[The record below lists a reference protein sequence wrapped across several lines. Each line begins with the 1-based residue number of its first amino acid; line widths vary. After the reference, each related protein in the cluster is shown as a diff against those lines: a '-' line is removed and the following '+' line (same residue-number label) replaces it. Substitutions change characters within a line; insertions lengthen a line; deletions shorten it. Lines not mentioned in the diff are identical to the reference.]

1 MRGENSFSSLNTHQR
16 TRLTASRASSAS
28 SFTMLS
34 FNEPAFL
41 PYEPIPHE
49 ELLRILNSDAQSGF
63 PLAAVDFS
71 FEGFQAFDDLP
82 PPLPFRP
89 LPIPLRSLA
98 GPSFT
103 EETSYPS
110 TEIGESST
118 GSSPN
123 EFGGRRGEQERSWLN
138 LRAST
143 SRKESGMFANS
154 LVIKFIRLPSL
165 ETSPDELFS
174 TKPPQEKHDPSHRPF
189 STRLLSPSYSLLP
202 PRSPTSTSEIQISQA
217 HSP

>member
-1 MRGENSFSSLNTHQR
+1 MRLGAGREKSQNESFRLFDNSTAMIFPSPILLSFYQDWSSLMRSYSVGLWKVLMRGENSFSSLNTHQR

-63 PLAAVDFS
+63 PRAAAVDFS

-98 GPSFT
+98 GPSLT
-103 EETSYPS
+103 GETSYPS

-143 SRKESGMFANS
+143 SRKEYMFAIS
-154 LVIKFIRLPSL
+154 LVIKCIRLPSL
-165 ETSPDELFS
+165 
-174 TKPPQEKHDPSHRPF
+174 
-189 STRLLSPSYSLLP
+189 
-202 PRSPTSTSEIQISQA
+202 
-217 HSP
+217 